1 MHREK
6 KYAYRILEGMPEGIR
21 NTDEGERIALKWIL
35 ERQYVMVWNGLIW
48 LRIVTSG
55 GLL

>member
-1 MHREK
+1 MIFMGKSEGNRPLGRPSRRREDNIEMDL
-6 KYAYRILEGMPEGIR
+6 RE
-21 NTDEGERIALKWIL
+21 
-35 ERQYVMVWNGLIW
+35 MVWTGLIW